1 MKALVK
7 VNPTV
12 DEENNESTQQKP
24 SQNPATE
31 DSTMILGYTLL
42 LGLASGAAL
51 FIKRKK
57 QDC

>member
-24 SQNPATE
+24 SQNPTTE